1 MTRQIAESFT
11 STLASF
17 RISSLSPKRPEN
29 GPISGK
35 PEPRSLSKRTGTSF
49 SDLVSDKE
57 GMRYRYMAALP
68 AKESCIQC
76 HQDKKVGDVLGGIS
90 VSIRRAP

>member
-1 MTRQIAESFT
+1 MIELSFT

-29 GPISGK
+29 RADQWETGAL
-35 PEPRSLSKRTGTSF
+35 LSFEKDRHELF
-49 SDLVSDKE
+49 DLVSDKE

-68 AKESCIQC
+68 A
-76 HQDKKVGDVLGGIS
+76 
-90 VSIRRAP
+90 